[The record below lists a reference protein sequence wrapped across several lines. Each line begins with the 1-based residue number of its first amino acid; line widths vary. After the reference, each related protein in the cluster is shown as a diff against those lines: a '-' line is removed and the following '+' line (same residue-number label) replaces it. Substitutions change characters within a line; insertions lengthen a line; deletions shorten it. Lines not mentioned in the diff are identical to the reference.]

1 MNAPADRAV
10 AREGP
15 HLADLSATL
24 LRSVRDLAVDYA
36 VLAVLDARRAAIRLA
51 WMLAAGVAASVLAVT
66 AWLALVVA
74 AVVALTDDGTSWGA
88 VLALAAAANVA
99 IAVGLGLWIK
109 RRAHHLPFAATLRQL
124 RGDDPPGRG
133 ATEATDAGA

>member
-88 VLALAAAANVA
+88 ALALAAAANVA
-99 IAVGLGLWIK
+99 AAVGLGVWIK
-109 RRAHHLPFAATLRQL
+109 RRVHELPFAATLRQL
-124 RGDDPPGRG
+124 RGDLPEPD
-133 ATEATDAGA
+133 AAEATDARA